1 MPRFNPS
8 RFMACSRRVVSLRD
22 SIKTDADGIHCDSRV
37 GHCHFRLFV
46 QGYGASCVKSDGIP
60 DKLDL
65 LFRDTAILQERARRV
80 RAVNFKPILR
90 SVAIEH
96 LFPPYTEE
104 KVKALSQWFEY

>member
-1 MPRFNPS
+1 MWFLLSSARATLWPPPMQRTTMPRFNPS

-46 QGYGASCVKSDGIP
+46 QSYGASCVKSDGIP

-65 LFRDTAILQERARRV
+65 LFRDTAIL
-80 RAVNFKPILR
+80 R
-90 SVAIEH
+90 SVAIGQSQIVRNNGDGQ
-96 LFPPYTEE
+96 
-104 KVKALSQWFEY
+104 KV